1 MIRVLVRYDP
11 DLKLL
16 RWLLPAAVAVGA
28 WMGWVFRHWS
38 STLVHYENSGMT
50 PPSAPL
56 GMMLLGALS
65 LGLYGI
71 LLATRSRRVSA
82 LGMVLPVTGRQLVL
96 ARALTLTIAFA
107 APVLLYTLV
116 AAVVIFDT
124 EWSSRLVRSAY
135 FMVLGYIGA
144 TGIAFRLH
152 VRVDRSP
159 HGALLWLLIF
169 VPLGFMIGMLVAG
182 WRELLGPT
190 VLALG
195 IWVIVAERVPAGIRL
210 ADPERVVDV
219 LRPPLR
225 HPLRPLL
232 VRQFLLQR
240 SAWLGL
246 LFVAGMLVLFTGTH
260 GRIQRTA
267 FVLLPV
273 FWILFPFASNLRQ
286 AAAFG
291 TLPLPRRRLF
301 RWIVLPPLA
310 AIAFG
315 AALAVPLRSAL
326 PLTSDLEQGVV
337 RLGYLR
343 YDGELRQEPMPPP
356 AYWRRADAQTEPG
369 AEPPPTR
376 SLFGEP
382 SPYFNPYRLPAD
394 ASEADGIEQLQRAVR
409 NVHGVRLTDREAAA
423 VWRRE
428 VPLGEVA
435 HLAPPWNQRLAP
447 ARTLL
452 AAAQWSLLAILALTL
467 ATINP
472 RPAATPRARRRRILG
487 SVFLLTLLVGG
498 SIGIAL
504 GVDALFGSEADWA
517 AFLVEDWL
525 TRRPL
530 ALAGA
535 ALALAAAWWACWRWN
550 LSRFERMELTPP
562 PARGYNGGA

>member
-1 MIRVLVRYDP
+1 MIRALVRYDP

-16 RWLLPAAVAVGA
+16 RWLLPAAVGLGA
-28 WMGWVFRHWS
+28 WLGWVFRHWS
-38 STLVHYENSGMT
+38 STLAHYENSGMT

-56 GMMLLGALS
+56 GMMMLGALS

-71 LLATRSRRVSA
+71 LLATNPRKVTS

-96 ARALTLTIAFA
+96 ARALTLTSAFG
-107 APVLLYTLV
+107 APVFLFTLV
-116 AAVVIFDT
+116 AAIVVFDA
-124 EWSSRLVRSAY
+124 EWSLRLATAAACLVA
-135 FMVLGYIGA
+135 GYVAA
-144 TGIAFRLH
+144 TGLALKCH
-152 VRVDRSP
+152 PRVDRSRAAIP
-159 HGALLWLLIF
+159 LWLIVFAVYGAGMAWKGDWRALLLSSTLA
-169 VPLGFMIGMLVAG
+169 VVAASS
-182 WRELLGPT
+182 LT
-190 VLALG
+190 MS
-195 IWVIVAERVPAGIRL
+195 IPAGIRL
-210 ADPERVVDV
+210 AEPERVVDV

-232 VRQFLLQR
+232 VKQFLLRR
-240 SAWLGL
+240 SAWLGM
-246 LFVAGMLVLFTGTH
+246 LFLAGMLVLFTGTH

-267 FVLLPV
+267 FILLPV
-273 FWILFPFASNLRQ
+273 FWILFPFANNLRL

-310 AIAFG
+310 AIACG

-326 PLTSDLEQGVV
+326 PLTSTLERGVV
-337 RLGYLR
+337 QLGYLR

-356 AYWRRADAQTEPG
+356 AYWRRADVHVEPG
-369 AEPPPTR
+369 AEMPPTR
-376 SLFGEP
+376 TLFGEP
-382 SPYFNPYRLPAD
+382 SPFFNPYRLPAD
-394 ASEADGIEQLQRAVR
+394 ASEADGIEQLQRAVQ
-409 NVHGVRLTDREAAA
+409 NVHRVHLTEREAAA

-435 HLAPPWNQRLAP
+435 HLAPPWSQRLAP

-452 AAAQWSLLAILALTL
+452 AAAQWSLLAMLALTL

-487 SVFLLTLLVGG
+487 SCFLLTLLVGG

-504 GVDALFGSEADWA
+504 SVGALFGGEADWA

-530 ALAGA
+530 ALAAA

-562 PARGYNGGA
+562 PSRGYNGGA

>member
-1 MIRVLVRYDP
+1 MIRVLVRHDP

-16 RWLLPAAVAVGA
+16 RWLLPGAVAVGA

-38 STLVHYENSGMT
+38 STLAHYENSGMT

-71 LLATRSRRVSA
+71 LLATNSRKVSA

-96 ARALTLTIAFA
+96 ARAITLTIAFA

-116 AAVVIFDT
+116 AATVVFDA
-124 EWSSRLVRSAY
+124 EWSSRFVLSAY

-144 TGIAFRLH
+144 TGIAFRVN

-159 HGALLWLLIF
+159 NAALLWLLIF
-169 VPLGFMIGMLVAG
+169 VPLGCVMGMIAG
-182 WRELLGPT
+182 WPELLGPA

-195 IWVIVAERVPAGIRL
+195 IWVYVAERVPAGLRL
-210 ADPERVVDV
+210 AEPARVEDV

-232 VRQFLLQR
+232 VKQFLLRR
-240 SAWLGL
+240 SAWLGM
-246 LFVAGMLVLFTGTH
+246 LFLAGMLVLFTGTH

-273 FWILFPFASNLRQ
+273 FWILFPFANNLRQ
-286 AAAFG
+286 ASAFG

-326 PLTSDLEQGVV
+326 PLTSSLEQGVV

-343 YDGELRQEPMPPP
+343 YDGDLRQEPMLPP
-356 AYWRRADAQTEPG
+356 AYWRRADVHVEPG
-369 AEPPPTR
+369 AETPPTR

-409 NVHGVRLTDREAAA
+409 NVHGVFLSDREAAA

-428 VPLGEVA
+428 VPLGEVT
-435 HLAPPWNQRLAP
+435 HLSPPWNRRLAP

-452 AAAQWSLLAILALTL
+452 AAAQWSLLAMLALTL

-487 SVFLLTLLVGG
+487 SCFLLTLLVGG

-530 ALAGA
+530 ALAAA
-535 ALALAAAWWACWRWN
+535 ALALVAAWWACWRWN
-550 LSRFERMELTPP
+550 LSRFERMELASPP
-562 PARGYNGGA
+562 PRTPF